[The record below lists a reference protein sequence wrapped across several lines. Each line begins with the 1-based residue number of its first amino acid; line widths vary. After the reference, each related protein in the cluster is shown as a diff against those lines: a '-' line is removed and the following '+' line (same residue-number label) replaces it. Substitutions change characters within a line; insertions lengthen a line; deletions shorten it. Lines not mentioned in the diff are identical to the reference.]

1 MIIGLSDGMLN
12 LYDGQITEYRILLD
26 EPIEELKVVN
36 GLIIGANKTAI
47 ITLKLNIWSIWI

>member
-1 MIIGLSDGMLN
+1 MLN

-26 EPIEELKVVN
+26 EPLEELKVVN

>member
-1 MIIGLSDGMLN
+1 MLN

-47 ITLKLNIWSIWI
+47 ITLKLNI